1 MSASLALAFK
11 SPVFPAFLFL
21 LFLFFFFSFNIFIVI
36 ALVLRRRLLDKS
48 SIDERSFIVLKGL
61 IAEGTKQNKTM
72 HASKILA
79 SMGLMVLANANVI
92 RYERDLQDDA
102 PAFEK
107 RADKTA
113 AWVTVDD
120 EQQPATTYTPS
131 YTTIDGTTSIIDAAP
146 HDLTASVYTY
156 TSWGKYYTS
165 TGEPPNPQAT
175 GKHGE
180 GVFSRCY
187 NKDGDN
193 APFCSPYA
201 NSTLDVSKT
210 YFGKFLK
217 SLAHQF
223 VSNC

>member
-1 MSASLALAFK
+1 
-11 SPVFPAFLFL
+11 
-21 LFLFFFFSFNIFIVI
+21 
-36 ALVLRRRLLDKS
+36 
-48 SIDERSFIVLKGL
+48 
-61 IAEGTKQNKTM
+61 M

-79 SMGLMVLANANVI
+79 SMGLMALANATVI

-102 PAFEK
+102 PALEK

-156 TSWGKYYTS
+156 TSWGKIHTS

-210 YFGKFLK
+210 YFGEFLT
-217 SLAHQF
+217 LLVLQF
-223 VSNC
+223 ISNC

>member
-1 MSASLALAFK
+1 
-11 SPVFPAFLFL
+11 
-21 LFLFFFFSFNIFIVI
+21 
-36 ALVLRRRLLDKS
+36 
-48 SIDERSFIVLKGL
+48 
-61 IAEGTKQNKTM
+61 M

-79 SMGLMVLANANVI
+79 SIGLMALANATVI
-92 RYERDLQDDA
+92 RYERDLEADA
-102 PAFEK
+102 PGLEK

-131 YTTIDGTTSIIDAAP
+131 YTTVDGTTSIVDAAP
-146 HDLTASVYTY
+146 HDLTATVYTY
-156 TSWGKYYTS
+156 TSWAKIYTS

-201 NSTLDVSKT
+201 NSTLDARRT
-210 YFGKFLK
+210 YFGELPKL
-217 SLAHQF
+217 SAHQF
-223 VSNC
+223 TTNC